1 MTTNEIL
8 KPITGSTKGITTN
21 YRVLDSSGSYQD
33 LNEIFAPLSADL
45 AFKTTYANSVAQYT
59 IKNGLPNDYYLVTFT
74 DTDNQGSIEF
84 TSQNQ
89 VTVNYLIVGGGG
101 GGGYSSVIGGAGA
114 GGGGGSIITNKVNIP
129 ASTTIYI
136 TVGKGGNGGSYD
148 GTTVT
153 SPTSGSPSYISYNTT
168 TITASGGYY
177 GESVIDTTTPA
188 NGGNSSFNFTDAS
201 GGFGAIGIVNGI
213 SVEIPGGG
221 AGPENPGVNGDGT
234 SVYYPLYYTYLYSSG
249 NGGDGYTAIN
259 FDLNTYGGGGGGGG
273 SLLVSGSYSYGTVY
287 GTGGKGGGGDGATV
301 YFLPLTSGGYGTPNT
316 GGGGGGGGSSNNGPE
331 LYYQGGDGGSG
342 IVILKITL

>member
-1 MTTNEIL
+1 M
-8 KPITGSTKGITTN
+8 KPITGNTQAITTN
-21 YRVLDSSGSYQD
+21 YRVLDSSGDYQD
-33 LNEIFAPLSADL
+33 LSEIFAPISANL
-45 AFKTTYANSVAQYT
+45 AFTTTNANTVKQYT

-84 TSQNQ
+84 TSQSS

-136 TVGKGGNGGSYD
+136 TVGKGGNGGST
-148 GTTVT
+148 GT
-153 SPTSGSPSYISYNTT
+153 SPTSGSPSSIRYNTT
-168 TITASGGYY
+168 TIDASGGLL

-201 GGFGAIGIVNGI
+201 GGDGAIGIVNDTL
-213 SVEIPGGG
+213 SEIPGGG

-234 SVYYPLYYTYLYSSG
+234 SVYYQLYYTYLYSSG

-273 SLLVSGSYSYGTVY
+273 SLLVSGIYSYGTVY
-287 GTGGKGGGGDGATV
+287 GTGGLGGGGDGATV
-301 YFLPLTSGGYGTPNT
+301 YYTPITSGGYGTPNT
-316 GGGGGGGGSSNNGPE
+316 GGGGGGGGTSNNGSE

-342 IVILKITL
+342 IVILKITYNESI